1 MKLLVIAD
9 IHGNSDGLAAVLAAE
24 SDADRTIFLGD
35 AVLPGPQ
42 PNETIAQ
49 FRDMAPGTWIS
60 GNHDEEMLDPDIFA
74 KFPAPWL
81 AFYNWVLDAF
91 EDDGFDVL
99 RTFLPP
105 GEYEEDGMRMY
116 LHHGQVEGGPRHVI
130 PSSSDDE
137 LLAVA
142 HGSDAPIVMF
152 GHSHVQFT
160 RTIGGQLFINPGSV
174 GQNRCGRQLACY
186 GVFEDGRY
194 EARQVGYDQTQ
205 WLADMDKI
213 DTLNEFEDMRAWLK
227 DGFVKGFGIGANEP
241 WTTFSE
247 QGYN

>member
-1 MKLLVIAD
+1 MKILVIAD
-9 IHGNSDGLAAVLAAE
+9 VHGNSDGLAAVLKSE

-49 FRDMAPGTWIS
+49 FADRPPGTWIS
-60 GNHDEEMLDPDIFA
+60 GNHDEEMIHPEIFA
-74 KFPAPWL
+74 NFPAPWL
-81 AFYNWVLDAF
+81 AFYNWVL
-91 EDDGFDVL
+91 ENFDEAGYDIL
-99 RTFLPP
+99 KTFLPP

-130 PSSSDDE
+130 PSSSDED

-142 HGSDAPIVMF
+142 HGSNAPIVMF
-152 GHSHVQFT
+152 GHSHIQFT
-160 RTIGGQLFINPGSV
+160 RTIGDQTFINPGSV
-174 GQNRCGRQLACY
+174 GQNRCGRQ
-186 GVFEDGRY
+186 Y
-194 EARQVGYDQTQ
+194 EPRQVGYDQSR

-213 DTLNEFEDMRAWLK
+213 DTLNEFEDMREWLK
-227 DGFVKGFGIGANEP
+227 DGFIKGFGIGENEP